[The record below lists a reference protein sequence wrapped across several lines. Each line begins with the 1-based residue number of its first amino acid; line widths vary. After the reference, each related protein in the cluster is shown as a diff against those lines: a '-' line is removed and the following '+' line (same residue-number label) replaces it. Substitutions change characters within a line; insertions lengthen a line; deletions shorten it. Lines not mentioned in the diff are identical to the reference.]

1 MRGLS
6 PHFSTM
12 KKRHLISLLC
22 FSLFMGC
29 GEKTAHQSFRLD
41 EKKLT
46 VSNTF
51 FSNKWNY
58 LLDSKGQEILSFADL
73 VTAKKITFH
82 SMDSKISWSVDL
94 KGLMKSTKERFIDYF
109 PVSTDSIVLLS
120 GGTNRIY
127 LINRKA
133 EILTKIDQSNL
144 LLEGMEFGPPIYFEK
159 DQLYYA
165 MHHYPLID
173 LKTKNDLKVWDA
185 EYLRKP
191 IIAKTPVNFQG
202 ESPVQFGEKLL
213 SRFNKDNALP
223 AEGTYF
229 YLNQSKMYYYSSYN
243 DTLYSL
249 TENRNIPLL
258 KVKSR
263 IGKIH
268 VTVST
273 REQYNQN
280 TDCINENFLK
290 QSCISDVLHDNHRNL
305 VYVIVRKPK
314 VDDDFPFNLL
324 VYDQN
329 LKKLDEIEFDGKNH
343 DPGGFTGKKG
353 LYIER
358 KTDKNSKQKSFDL
371 FVYENH

>member
-12 KKRHLISLLC
+12 KKTDLIFLLC

-29 GEKTAHQSFRLD
+29 GEKPAHQSFRVE
-41 EKKLT
+41 EKKLAF
-46 VSNTF
+46 SNTF
-51 FSNKWNY
+51 SSDKWKY
-58 LLDSKGQEILSFADL
+58 LLDAEGQEILSFADL

-82 SMDSKISWSVDL
+82 SMDSKASWSVDL
-94 KGLMKSTKERFIDYF
+94 KGLMRSQKERFIDYF

-133 EILTKIDQSNL
+133 EILIKLDQSNL
-144 LLEGMEFGPPIYFEK
+144 LLEGMEFGPPIYVEK
-159 DQLYYA
+159 GQFYYA
-165 MHHYPLID
+165 LHHHPLTD
-173 LKTKNDLKVWDA
+173 LKTKDDLKIWDA
-185 EYLRKP
+185 AYLRKP
-191 IIAKTPVNFQG
+191 IIAKMPVDFHG
-202 ESPVQFGEKLL
+202 EPPVQFGEKLL
-213 SRFNKDNALP
+213 SRFIKDGELP

-229 YLNQSKMYYYSSYN
+229 YLNQSTMYYYSSYN

-268 VTVST
+268 IPVST

-280 TDCINENFLK
+280 TDCINANF
-290 QSCISDVLHDNHRNL
+290 ISHSLIDDVLHDNYRNL
-305 VYVIVRKPK
+305 MYVIVRKPK
-314 VDDDFPFNLL
+314 IEDYFPFNVL
-324 VYDQN
+324 VYTKDF
-329 LKKLDEIEFDGKNH
+329 KKLDEIAFDGKH
-343 DPGGFTGKKG
+343 QKPRGFVGKKG
-353 LYIER
+353 LYVER
-358 KTDKNSKQKSFDL
+358 KTDENLKQKSFDL
-371 FVYENH
+371 FVYEK

>member
-1 MRGLS
+1 MEKVS
-6 PHFSTM
+6 FAFIFCCSF
-12 KKRHLISLLC
+12 LI
-22 FSLFMGC
+22 GC
-29 GEKTAHQSFRLD
+29 GEKPAQQSFRLE

-82 SMDSKISWSVDL
+82 SMDSKTSWSVDL

-127 LINRKA
+127 LVNRKA
-133 EILTKIDQSNL
+133 DILTKIDQSNL
-144 LLEGMEFGPPIYFEK
+144 LLEGMEFGPPVYFEK
-159 DQLYYA
+159 NQVYYA
-165 MHHYPLID
+165 MHHYPLTE
-173 LKTKNDLKVWDA
+173 LNTKNDLKVWDA

-191 IIAKTPVNFQG
+191 IIAKTPVNFHG
-202 ESPVQFGEKLL
+202 EAPVQFGEKLL

-229 YLNQSKMYYYSSYN
+229 YLNQSTMYYYSSYN

-258 KVKSR
+258 KIKSR

-273 REQYNQN
+273 REQYNRN
-280 TDCINENFLK
+280 TDCINEHFLK

-314 VDDDFPFNLL
+314 VGDYFPFNLL

-329 LKKLDEIEFDGKNH
+329 FKKLDEIEFDGKKQN
-343 DPGGFTGKKG
+343 PRGFISKKG
-353 LYIER
+353 LYLQR
-358 KTDKNSKQKSFDL
+358 KSDENSKQKSFDL